1 MKKIFSLIMVMLL
14 AAALT
19 ACGGSGTSGNEE
31 SDEGQNPV
39 MNYVGFYVC
48 DRANIFIE
56 ATDSENGA
64 SALVTWGSSA
74 SENST
79 WTMSGTFDAEEGR
92 FEYHD
97 CVRTDFVYQENGE
110 IESQADVYTGGHG
123 FMFFKDGEDGVTT
136 LTWQDDQE
144 HVADDMVFEY
154 AGAKAAADSEAMTGM
169 PNPWHTV
176 ESLAAAAEGAGLDG
190 FTVPEGSSISLGEL
204 KAESYSYMDGLA
216 EIRVPVAAVDMTIRK
231 GLSSAAAEEGAV
243 SGDYG
248 DYKNSWTQDINGV
261 EVKCFGNR
269 EGESTKTIWTVGDYC
284 YSITAFGA
292 GGDDDFGLNA
302 EDLNALVSGIK

>member
-1 MKKIFSLIMVMLL
+1 MVMLL

-79 WTMSGTFDAEEGR
+79 WTMTGTFDAEEGR

-97 CVRTDFVYQENGE
+97 CVRTDYVYQESGDV
-110 IESQADVYTGGHG
+110 ESQADVYTGGHG
-123 FMFFKDGEDGVTT
+123 FMFFKDGENGVTT

-154 AGAKAAADSEAMTGM
+154 AGAEAAADSEAMTGGT
-169 PNPWHTV
+169 P
-176 ESLAAAAEGAGLDG
+176 
-190 FTVPEGSSISLGEL
+190 
-204 KAESYSYMDGLA
+204 
-216 EIRVPVAAVDMTIRK
+216 
-231 GLSSAAAEEGAV
+231 
-243 SGDYG
+243 
-248 DYKNSWTQDINGV
+248 
-261 EVKCFGNR
+261 
-269 EGESTKTIWTVGDYC
+269 
-284 YSITAFGA
+284 
-292 GGDDDFGLNA
+292 
-302 EDLNALVSGIK
+302 